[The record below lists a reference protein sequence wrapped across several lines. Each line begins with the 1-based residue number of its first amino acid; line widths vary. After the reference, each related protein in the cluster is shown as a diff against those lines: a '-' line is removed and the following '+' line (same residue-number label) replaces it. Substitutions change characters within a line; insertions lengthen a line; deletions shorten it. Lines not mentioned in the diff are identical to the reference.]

1 MTGFPSFFCLASA
14 ASFNCRSR
22 IQVEAS
28 TRGPHVP
35 LVRFH
40 VAPSSRKG
48 LKVLC
53 EAKGKMLQPAD
64 EAPPPAPVPLP
75 TENDEAAAREAHP
88 EAAAALQRAED
99 ALAWAKQ
106 TDDDEQIALARLAF
120 CGTHPQGLNWRP
132 WLNSFLVPK
141 KKTTTARPHNC
152 CGRSATR
159 SCGRCSRRRSSWSV
173 APRLALSSKNDDESS
188 TYSCSRRRNPRGS
201 RPHLYCGTR
210 PAPYDRS
217 ANLSWGHSV
226 RRNARK
232 LPVSR
237 R

>member
-1 MTGFPSFFCLASA
+1 MLSEDKRQ
-14 ASFNCRSR
+14 N
-22 IQVEAS
+22 AS
-28 TRGPHVP
+28 TGRG
-35 LVRFH
+35 
-40 VAPSSRKG
+40 G
-48 LKVLC
+48 
-53 EAKGKMLQPAD
+53 
-64 EAPPPAPVPLP
+64 
-75 TENDEAAAREAHP
+75 AAARANP
-88 EAAAALQRAED
+88 SADRGRRGRGQGSPSGSQRHCNAPR
-99 ALAWAKQ
+99 
-106 TDDDEQIALARLAF
+106 TRLRGLSKPTTMSKLRWRDWHF

-159 SCGRCSRRRSSWSV
+159 SCGRCSRRKSSWSV

-210 PAPYDRS
+210 PARYGRS

>member
-1 MTGFPSFFCLASA
+1 M
-14 ASFNCRSR
+14 
-22 IQVEAS
+22 
-28 TRGPHVP
+28 P

-75 TENDEAAAREAHP
+75 TEDDEAAAREAHP

-120 CGTHPQGLNWRP
+120 LRHAPPRAQLAALVELLSRAEEEDHNARP
-132 WLNSFLVPK
+132 AQLLRQLRDMTLSRAEQKEEFLVRR
-141 KKTTTARPHNC
+141 AAIR
-152 CGRSATR
+152 AELEE
-159 SCGRCSRRRSSWSV
+159 RRRELHVFLLATAAPKQGEAAFVLRNAARALRKIGEFIVGTFGSAQREEAARFAEVSHLFV
-173 APRLALSSKNDDESS
+173 APARLDEI
-188 TYSCSRRRNPRGS
+188 R
-201 RPHLYCGTR
+201 
-210 PAPYDRS
+210 
-217 ANLSWGHSV
+217 
-226 RRNARK
+226 
-232 LPVSR
+232 
-237 R
+237 